1 MAEFNINN
9 WIAEQQAALG
19 NMARSAEDGS
29 DVFDEGVLK
38 LQQSLL
44 KMDLDN
50 KATSQEARKL
60 DLRSKE
66 LDLEYKKFDFE
77 HKKFDFEYKKFEA
90 EQQQKLLELK
100 SEERKLAWK
109 VVGTGLTV
117 VGVAV
122 ITAIGNGYCTRLGAS
137 CEMASGGFISSPTLK
152 NGLPKWKDVSS
163 TLLTIGTKAI

>member
-1 MAEFNINN
+1 MAEFNINA

-19 NMARSAEDGS
+19 NMARSTEDGA

-44 KMDLDN
+44 RMYLDN
-50 KATSQEARKL
+50 KATSQETRKL

-66 LDLEYKKFDFE
+66 LDL
-77 HKKFDFEYKKFEA
+77 EYKKFEA

-100 SEERKLAWK
+100 SEEKKLAWK
-109 VVGTGLTV
+109 IVGTGLTV

-122 ITAIGNGYCTRLGAS
+122 VTAIGNGYCTRIGAS

-163 TLLTIGTKAI
+163 TLLSIGTKAI

>member
-19 NMARSAEDGS
+19 NMARSAEDGQ

-44 KMDLDN
+44 KMSLDN
-50 KATSQEARKL
+50 NASNQETRKI

-66 LDLEYKKFDFE
+66 LDL
-77 HKKFDFEYKKFEA
+77 EYKKFEA

-100 SEERKLAWK
+100 SEERRLIWK
-109 VVGTGLTV
+109 VVGTGVTV
-117 VGVAV
+117 VSVAV

-163 TLLTIGTKAI
+163 TLLSIGTKAI

>member
-1 MAEFNINN
+1 MAEFNINA

-66 LDLEYKKFDFE
+66 LDLEYKKF
-77 HKKFDFEYKKFEA
+77 EA

-122 ITAIGNGYCTRLGAS
+122 VTAIGNGYCTRLGAS

-163 TLLTIGTKAI
+163 TLLSIGTKAI

>member
-1 MAEFNINN
+1 MAEFNINA

-66 LDLEYKKFDFE
+66 LDLEYKKF
-77 HKKFDFEYKKFEA
+77 EA
-90 EQQQKLLELK
+90 EQQMKLLELK

-163 TLLTIGTKAI
+163 TLLSIGTKV

>member
-1 MAEFNINN
+1 MEEFNIKH

-19 NMARSAEDGS
+19 NMARSTEDGQ
-29 DVFDEGVLK
+29 DIFDEGVLK

-44 KMDLDN
+44 KMSLDN
-50 KATSQEARKL
+50 NASNQETRKI

-66 LDLEYKKFDFE
+66 LDLE

-90 EQQQKLLELK
+90 EQQQKLLEIK
-100 SEERKLAWK
+100 SEERRLIWK

-163 TLLTIGTKAI
+163 TLLSIGTKAI